1 MLETTDC
8 LKFPLKLTKARRSN
22 PDVHHSSPCQQ
33 AQTSSKTFMLPVC
46 ALVLAHVRPR
56 APPNTVSQA
65 NLVIG
70 STALLS
76 DHKPVSRGEGSL
88 SIASAHSNYPFFSS
102 FERPCARQDQSTTTT
117 TILYGLLQ
125 HNERLSS
132 LHGQCQ
138 CNCPADSTVMTNIK

>member
-33 AQTSSKTFMLPVC
+33 AQTSSKTFMLPVS

-56 APPNTVSQA
+56 APPNTVSLA

-102 FERPCARQDQSTTTT
+102 FERPCARQDHRRRRRRRYYMAYCNIMKGFPRFMVNASA
-117 TILYGLLQ
+117 IA
-125 HNERLSS
+125 RLT
-132 LHGQCQ
+132 
-138 CNCPADSTVMTNIK
+138 PP